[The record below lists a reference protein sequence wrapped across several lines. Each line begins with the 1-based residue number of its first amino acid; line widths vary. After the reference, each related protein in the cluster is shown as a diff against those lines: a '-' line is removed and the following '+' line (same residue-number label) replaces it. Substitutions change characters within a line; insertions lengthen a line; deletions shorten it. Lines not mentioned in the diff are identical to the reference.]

1 MISKRFVDH
10 SLKFDWLFIV
20 LVLALMGCGITLVY
34 SATVFEE
41 VPLKDAFWFK
51 QIVYFFCGII
61 MAGALVFVRID
72 WLKRAAV
79 PLYVVSLILLA
90 VVLFFAGDV
99 VKGAG
104 RWIDLGVFKLQP
116 SEFAK
121 IAYLLTISY
130 WLSRHPV
137 SLHKVKTFAVPF
149 ALFIVPFGLVL
160 KQPDL
165 STALVFIA
173 VTMVGFFFAGLSFAD
188 VFLIV
193 SPLLSV
199 LFSHSQSIQFEVLW
213 GLLICAV
220 VFTLVRRKLPKIL
233 TGLFL
238 FANILAGY
246 ASTMAWNM
254 LEPHQQKR
262 VNTFLDPMSDPLGDG
277 YQVLQSLTAI
287 GSGGVSGK
295 GFGNGTQTNLAF
307 LPEEHTDFIF
317 SVLGEQFGFVG
328 CAFVLVLYGLFL
340 WRATSI
346 CKRSA
351 DPFVTLM
358 VMGASTIFL
367 FHILVNIAM
376 TIGLMPVTGLP
387 LPFLSYGGS
396 FALTC
401 MVLVGFLLC
410 LRYQE
415 AADSLTEIFCK

>member
-1 MISKRFVDH
+1 MKPNRLLNRSI
-10 SLKFDWLFIV
+10 KFDWMFIT
-20 LVLALMGCGITLVY
+20 LTLALMSVGVALVY
-34 SATVFEE
+34 SATIAEDTSVVE
-41 VPLKDAFWFK
+41 LFWFK
-51 QIVYFFCGII
+51 QIVYFIFGSVF
-61 MAGALVFVRID
+61 AAALVFVRID
-72 WLKRAAV
+72 WLKRAAI
-79 PLYVVSLILLA
+79 PCYVLALVLLV

-104 RWIDLGVFKLQP
+104 RWIDFGIFKLQP

-121 IAYLLTISY
+121 IAYLLTFSY
-130 WLSRHPV
+130 WLSKHPV
-137 SLHKVKTFAVPF
+137 SLYKMKTFVVPF
-149 ALFIVPFGLVL
+149 FLFIVPFALVL

-173 VTMVGFFFAGLSFAD
+173 VTMVGFFFAGLTLTD
-188 VFLIV
+188 MFLIV
-193 SPLLSV
+193 SPVFSV
-199 LFSHSQSIQFEVLW
+199 LFSHSQALVFEILW
-213 GLLICAV
+213 GLLICIV
-220 VFTLVRRKLPKIL
+220 VFALFRRKLPKVLTAIIL
-233 TGLFL
+233 M
-238 FANILAGY
+238 ANIFAGY
-246 ASTMAWNM
+246 ASSMAWNM

-287 GSGGVSGK
+287 GSGGLIGK
-295 GFGNGTQTNLAF
+295 GFGNGSQTNLAF

-317 SVLGEQFGFVG
+317 SVLGEQFGFLG
-328 CAFVLVLYGLFL
+328 CAFVLVLYALFL

-346 CKRSA
+346 SRLSS

-367 FHILVNIAM
+367 FHIIVNIAM

-410 LRYQE
+410 LRYQ
-415 AADSLTEIFCK
+415 ARRR

>member
-1 MISKRFVDH
+1 M
-10 SLKFDWLFIV
+10 FIV
-20 LVLALMGCGITLVY
+20 LTIALMSVGVALVY
-34 SATVFEE
+34 SATIAE
-41 VPLKDAFWFK
+41 DASVVELFWFK
-51 QIVYFFCGII
+51 QIVYFVFGSVF
-61 MAGALVFVRID
+61 AAALVFVRID
-72 WLKRAAV
+72 WLKRVAL
-79 PLYVVSLILLA
+79 PLYALALVLLV

-121 IAYLLTISY
+121 IAYLLVISY
-130 WLSRHPV
+130 WLSKHPV
-137 SLHKVKTFAVPF
+137 SLFKMKSFVMPF
-149 ALFIVPFGLVL
+149 VLFIVPFALVL

-173 VTMVGFFFAGLSFAD
+173 VTMVSFFFAGLTLTD
-188 VFLIV
+188 MFLIV
-193 SPLLSV
+193 SPVFSV
-199 LFSHSQSIQFEVLW
+199 LFSHSQALVFEILW
-213 GLLICAV
+213 GLLICVV
-220 VFTLVRRKLPKIL
+220 VFALFRRRLPKVLSALIL
-233 TGLFL
+233 M
-238 FANILAGY
+238 ANIFAGY

-287 GSGGVSGK
+287 GSGGLTGK
-295 GFGNGTQTNLAF
+295 GFGNGSQTNLAF

-317 SVLGEQFGFVG
+317 SVLGEQFGFLG
-328 CAFVLVLYGLFL
+328 CAFVLILYALFL

-346 CKRSA
+346 SKLSD

-367 FHILVNIAM
+367 FHIMVNIAM
-376 TIGLMPVTGLP
+376 TVGLMPVTGLP

-410 LRYQE
+410 LRYQ
-415 AADSLTEIFCK
+415 ARRR

>member
-1 MISKRFVDH
+1 M
-10 SLKFDWLFIV
+10 FIA
-20 LVLALMGCGITLVY
+20 LTLALMSVGVALVY
-34 SATVFEE
+34 SATIAE
-41 VPLKDAFWFK
+41 DASVVELFWFK
-51 QIVYFFCGII
+51 QIVYFVFGSVI
-61 MAGALVFVRID
+61 AVALIFVRID
-72 WLKRAAV
+72 WLKRAAI
-79 PLYVVSLILLA
+79 PLYVLALVLLV

-121 IAYLLTISY
+121 IAYLLIISY
-130 WLSRHPV
+130 WLSKHPV
-137 SLHKVKTFAVPF
+137 SLYKLKSFVVPF
-149 ALFIVPFGLVL
+149 FLFIVPFALVL

-173 VTMVGFFFAGLSFAD
+173 VTMVGFFFAGLTLTD
-188 VFLIV
+188 MFLIV
-193 SPLLSV
+193 SPVLSV
-199 LFSHSQSIQFEVLW
+199 LFSHSQALLFEILW
-213 GLLICAV
+213 GLLICVV
-220 VFTLVRRKLPKIL
+220 VFALFRRKLPKVLTALIL
-233 TGLFL
+233 M
-238 FANILAGY
+238 ANIFAGY
-246 ASTMAWNM
+246 ASSMAWNM

-287 GSGGVSGK
+287 GSGGLAGK
-295 GFGNGTQTNLAF
+295 GFGNGSQTNLSF

-317 SVLGEQFGFVG
+317 SVLGEQFGFLG
-328 CAFVLVLYGLFL
+328 CAFVLVLYALFL

-346 CKRSA
+346 CRLSS

-367 FHILVNIAM
+367 FHIMVNIAM
-376 TIGLMPVTGLP
+376 TVGLMPVTGLP

-410 LRYQE
+410 LHFQARRR
-415 AADSLTEIFCK
+415 

>member
-1 MISKRFVDH
+1 MISGR
-10 SLKFDWLFIV
+10 SLKLDWVFI
-20 LVLALMGCGITLVY
+20 LATLALMACGVTLVY
-34 SATVFEE
+34 SATANEE
-41 VPLKDAFWFK
+41 VAFYDSFWFK
-51 QIVYFFCGII
+51 QIVYFFGGII
-61 MAGALVFVRID
+61 LATIIVFLKID
-72 WLKRAAV
+72 WIKRMIA
-79 PLYVVSLILLA
+79 PLYVVALILLC

-121 IAYLLTISY
+121 IAYLMTISL

-137 SLHKVKTFAVPF
+137 SLFKMKTFVVPF
-149 ALFIVPFGLVL
+149 FLFIVPFALVL

-173 VTMVGFFFAGLSFAD
+173 VTFVAFFFAGLTLAD
-188 VFLIV
+188 MFLLV
-193 SPLLSV
+193 SPVLSV
-199 LFSHSQSIQFEVLW
+199 LFSHSQTVVFQMMW

-220 VFTLVRRKLPKIL
+220 VFVLIRRRLPKVL
-233 TGLFL
+233 TIIFL
-238 FANILAGY
+238 ATNILAGY
-246 ASTMAWNM
+246 ASSMAWNM

-287 GSGGVSGK
+287 GSGGLAGK

-317 SVLGEQFGFVG
+317 SVLGEQFGFAG
-328 CAFVLVLYGLFL
+328 CAFILALYAVFL
-340 WRATSI
+340 WRATST
-346 CKRSA
+346 CKLFN
-351 DPFVTLM
+351 DPFITLI

-401 MVLVGFLLC
+401 MVLVGAIIC
-410 LRYQE
+410 MRYQGNRR
-415 AADSLTEIFCK
+415 

>member
-1 MISKRFVDH
+1 M
-10 SLKFDWLFIV
+10 FIA
-20 LVLALMGCGITLVY
+20 LTIALMSVGVALVY
-34 SATVFEE
+34 SATIAE
-41 VPLKDAFWFK
+41 DASVVELFWFK
-51 QIVYFFCGII
+51 QIIYFIF
-61 MAGALVFVRID
+61 GAVFAAALIFVRID
-72 WLKRAAV
+72 WLKRAAF
-79 PLYVVSLILLA
+79 PLYVVALILLV

-130 WLSRHPV
+130 WLSKHPV
-137 SLHKVKTFAVPF
+137 SLYKLKSFVVPF
-149 ALFIVPFGLVL
+149 FLFIVPFALVL

-173 VTMVGFFFAGLSFAD
+173 VTMVSFFFAGLTLTD
-188 VFLIV
+188 MFLIV
-193 SPLLSV
+193 SPVLSV
-199 LFSHSQSIQFEVLW
+199 FFSHSQALVFEILW
-213 GLLICAV
+213 GLLICVV
-220 VFTLVRRKLPKIL
+220 VFALFRRKLPKVLSALIL
-233 TGLFL
+233 M
-238 FANILAGY
+238 ANIFAGY
-246 ASTMAWNM
+246 ASSMAWNM

-287 GSGGVSGK
+287 GSGGLTGK
-295 GFGNGTQTNLAF
+295 GFGNGSQTNLAF

-317 SVLGEQFGFVG
+317 SVLGEQFGFLG
-328 CAFVLVLYGLFL
+328 CAFVLTLYALFL

-346 CKRSA
+346 CRLSS

-358 VMGASTIFL
+358 VMGASTVFL
-367 FHILVNIAM
+367 FHIMVNIAM
-376 TIGLMPVTGLP
+376 TVGLMPVTGLP

-410 LRYQE
+410 LHFQARRR
-415 AADSLTEIFCK
+415 

>member
-1 MISKRFVDH
+1 MSVG
-10 SLKFDWLFIV
+10 V
-20 LVLALMGCGITLVY
+20 ALVY
-34 SATVFEE
+34 SATIAE
-41 VPLKDAFWFK
+41 DASVVELFWFK
-51 QIVYFFCGII
+51 QIIYFVFGSIF
-61 MAGALVFVRID
+61 AVALIFVRID
-72 WLKRAAV
+72 WLKRAAI
-79 PLYVVSLILLA
+79 PLYVVALVLLV

-121 IAYLLTISY
+121 IAYLLLISY
-130 WLSRHPV
+130 WLSKHPV
-137 SLHKVKTFAVPF
+137 SLYKLKSFIVPF
-149 ALFIVPFGLVL
+149 FLFIVPFALVL

-173 VTMVGFFFAGLSFAD
+173 VTMVSFFFAGLTLTD
-188 VFLIV
+188 MFLIV
-193 SPLLSV
+193 SPVFSV
-199 LFSHSQSIQFEVLW
+199 FFSHSQALVFEILW
-213 GLLICAV
+213 GLLICLV
-220 VFTLVRRKLPKIL
+220 VFALFRRRLPKVL
-233 TGLFL
+233 TGLIL
-238 FANILAGY
+238 MANIFAGY
-246 ASTMAWNM
+246 ASSMAWNM

-287 GSGGVSGK
+287 GSGGLTGK
-295 GFGNGTQTNLAF
+295 GFGNGSQTNLAF

-317 SVLGEQFGFVG
+317 SVLGEQFGFLG
-328 CAFVLVLYGLFL
+328 CAFVLTLYALFL

-346 CKRSA
+346 CRLSS

-367 FHILVNIAM
+367 FHIMVNIAM
-376 TIGLMPVTGLP
+376 TVGLMPVTGLP

-410 LRYQE
+410 LHFQARRR
-415 AADSLTEIFCK
+415 